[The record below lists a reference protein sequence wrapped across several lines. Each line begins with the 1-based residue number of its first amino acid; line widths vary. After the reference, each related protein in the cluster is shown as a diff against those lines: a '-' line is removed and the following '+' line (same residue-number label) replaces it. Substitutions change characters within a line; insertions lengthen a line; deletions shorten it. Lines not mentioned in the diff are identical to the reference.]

1 MQEVKKYIDKNT
13 GDLYIKCGDMILKC
27 VNENDVDLEEVG
39 NRKYT
44 HTFSVRREKIISDI
58 LVSNYELKDTIEV
71 PMNNDRSV
79 KFRVEHIEY
88 GEGYKDVYFVAVDI
102 VGYSSMDDIDEFLN
116 DFEDNMP
123 YELVQNLRVID
134 HAVNDVHNNR
144 KVSLLSR
151 GNLVDTDG
159 YCNGTDDMIFDGLR
173 TEAERCKNYKGET
186 HWYWTDTRS
195 PYLSN
200 STSFYSVTNGGS
212 AGSGNYAS
220 YANGVVPCFSIRV
233 SDSPNQ

>member
-1 MQEVKKYIDKNT
+1 MFEPKKYIDKNT
-13 GDLYIKCGDMILKC
+13 GDLYMKCCGMLLKC
-27 VNENDVDLEEVG
+27 INENDVELEEVG

-44 HTFSVRREKIISDI
+44 HTHSVRVDKGISDI
-58 LVSNYELKDTIEV
+58 LKTEYQLKDTISV
-71 PMNNDRSV
+71 PMNDDRSIE
-79 KFRVEHIEY
+79 FRVEHIEN
-88 GEGYKDVYFVAVDI
+88 GEGYKDIYVVSVEI
-102 VGYSSMDDIDEFLN
+102 VGYSSMDDIDKFLN

-151 GNLVDTDG
+151 GNLVDTDC
-159 YCNGTDDMIFDGLR
+159 YCNGADDMIFDGLR

-195 PYLSN
+195 PILSN
-200 STSFYSVTNGGS
+200 STSFYFVSSGGS
-212 AGSGNYAS
+212 AGNYTTAS
-220 YANGVVPCFSIRV
+220 YTFGVVPCFSIRV
-233 SDSPNQ
+233 SDDT